1 MSFSGDIKEADFDFQ
16 LPAKVAK
23 EWERYDE
30 RMGIPL
36 KSSYDDV
43 VLSYRDMQLIFDP
56 VIDQILGLV
65 GNQLRQV
72 GVGGVQVLAVV
83 GGFAASGY
91 LMQRMKD
98 AFRSHVPQIISL
110 PTPGALSA
118 RAPWPWLLIPAPS
131 GPAFARKRMAFLP
144 WSPSSKASTP
154 PIRRVLRR
162 RSEVHQQ
169 VSLRSSI
176 SNPTPLLILM
186 WAIPSAILTY
196 QKLSFCH
203 KASFYKAS
211 FW

>member
-98 AFRSHVPQIISL
+98 AFRSHVPQIIS
-110 PTPGALSA
+110 PPNPGSAVCQGAVALALNPSTIGSRICKKTYGFLAVEPFEQGIDPPEFGEYYDGVLKCTNRSA
-118 RAPWPWLLIPAPS
+118 SDPQSPIPHHS
-131 GPAFARKRMAFLP
+131 
-144 WSPSSKASTP
+144 
-154 PIRRVLRR
+154 
-162 RSEVHQQ
+162 
-169 VSLRSSI
+169 
-176 SNPTPLLILM
+176 
-186 WAIPSAILTY
+186 
-196 QKLSFCH
+196 
-203 KASFYKAS
+203 
-211 FW
+211 